1 MTTPT
6 KTTDPR
12 PISVQLIEPEP
23 GDRWTDFEEL
33 VADPLVER
41 HAPRQSEKK
50 TGRLLAILDEL
61 AQKGPA
67 R

>member
-1 MTTPT
+1 MTTPN
-6 KTTDPR
+6 KSTDPR
-12 PISVQLIEPEP
+12 PISVQLSDPQP
-23 GDRWTDFEEL
+23 SDRWSDLDGL

-50 TGRLLAILDEL
+50 TGRLLALLDEL

>member
-1 MTTPT
+1 MSQPNDT
-6 KTTDPR
+6 R
-12 PISVQLIEPEP
+12 PISVQLSDPEP
-23 GDRWTDFEEL
+23 GDRWTDLDGL

>member
-1 MTTPT
+1 MTTT
-6 KTTDPR
+6 NKSLDPR
-12 PISVQLIEPEP
+12 PLSVQITHPRP
-23 GDRWTDFEEL
+23 SDRWSDLDGL